1 MPHFVIYQ
9 GEAGLRG
16 ERDRLKIENDRLK
29 RENDRLRALVGEPVA
44 IAVAAEELQAQRLA
58 PAAQQGGSGDVTF
71 VIGAPAKAP
80 VMNPLVARARG
91 QRPAASQAP
100 AVPVAPLVTDLPA
113 STQEQEEDDKAPSQR
128 FQLIEIK

>member
-16 ERDRLKIENDRLK
+16 ERDRLKNENDRLK

-44 IAVAAEELQAQRLA
+44 VAVAAEELQAQRLA
-58 PAAQQGGSGDVTF
+58 PAAQQGGSGDMTF
-71 VIGAPAKAP
+71 VIGAPTKAP
-80 VMNPLVARARG
+80 VMNPLVARARAPRSP
-91 QRPAASQAP
+91 QAA
-100 AVPVAPLVTDLPA
+100 PVAPLVTDLPA
-113 STQEQEEDDKAPSQR
+113 STQQQEEDDKAPSQR